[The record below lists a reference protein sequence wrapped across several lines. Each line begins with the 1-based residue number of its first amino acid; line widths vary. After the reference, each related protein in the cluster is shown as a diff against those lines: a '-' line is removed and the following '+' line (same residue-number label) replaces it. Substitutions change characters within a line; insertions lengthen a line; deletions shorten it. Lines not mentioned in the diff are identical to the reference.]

1 MTELVNP
8 DYWLQVLA
16 SLTLWGVVGAIGL
29 GARSIAHDMR
39 RERRRRT
46 HS

>member
-1 MTELVNP
+1 MTDLVNP

-16 SLTLWGVVGAIGL
+16 SLTLWGVVGAAAL

-39 RERRRRT
+39 RESRGRR
-46 HS
+46 S